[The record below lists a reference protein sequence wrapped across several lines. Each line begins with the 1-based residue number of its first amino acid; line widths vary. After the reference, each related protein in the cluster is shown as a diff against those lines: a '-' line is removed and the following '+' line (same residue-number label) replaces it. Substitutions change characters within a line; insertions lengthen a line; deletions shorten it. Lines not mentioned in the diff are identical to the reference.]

1 MQSGL
6 GFTADGGPVTVPLAS
21 SQGHVGLLGHVLAV
35 EGSEARFGLERPGP
49 GDPQRPTVGKFVAI
63 KGHETTLVGMIS
75 HVRLRPEEQ
84 GGSGAVA
91 RVDLLGEIERLPGGA
106 SRFRRGVREYAAI
119 GDPVEMLGHEELNLI
134 YAASGTRAIT
144 VGHLSQD
151 PSIPA
156 YVDTDHM
163 LAKHFAVVGSTGVGK
178 SSAVAAILG
187 GMIAVRPDLRVLLL
201 DVHNEYRAAF
211 GDRANVIGAENLRL
225 PFWLFN
231 FEEMLNVLYAG
242 KPPAQ
247 EEVEI
252 LAELI
257 PVAKGKYRAAG
268 AERVSVERRQVPR
281 HTGFTADT
289 PSPYHLQDLLG
300 LIQERMGRLE
310 NRSTGM
316 SHHRLMMRL
325 DAIKGDPRFEF
336 MFKHATLG
344 GDTMVEVLN
353 QVFGLEAEDRPLTI
367 LKLASLPDEVVDAV
381 VCVLARLAFDFALW
395 SDGALPILLV
405 CEEAHRYASADRH
418 AGFAPARQALKRV
431 AREGRKYG
439 VHLGLV
445 TQRPAELDPT
455 IISQCSTFFVMR
467 MTNDADQALL
477 RSAVSEAAANLLGF
491 VPSLGAQEAIGIG
504 EGLPLVARI
513 TFGTLPRDAIPRS
526 ETGARGDADPGG
538 TAPARSRAEVV
549 RAAIDRWRRATT
561 SAAAREGMSAGG
573 GEGGDAPTAASL
585 APPPEP
591 AAPAAPSLRIARPAP
606 DGSPPPGQAAP
617 SLWR

>member
-1 MQSGL
+1 MSMEQGWAEERGPTAAEGSL
-6 GFTADGGPVTVPLAS
+6 GR
-21 SQGHVGLLGHVLAV
+21 VLAV
-35 EGSEARFGLERPGP
+35 EGSEARIGLAFPLPG
-49 GDPQRPTVGKFVAI
+49 GADRPTVGKFVAI
-63 KGHETTLVGMIS
+63 KGHGTSLVGMIS
-75 HVRLRPEEQ
+75 QVYQRAEETNA
-84 GGSGAVA
+84 SRAMA
-91 RVDLLGEIERLPGGA
+91 RVDLLGEIERSAEGTA
-106 SRFRRGVREYAAI
+106 RFRRGVREYAAI
-119 GDPVEMLGHEELNLI
+119 GDPVEMIGRAELNLI
-134 YAASGTRAIT
+134 YAASGARTIT

-178 SSAVAAILG
+178 SSAVASILG
-187 GMIAVRPDLRVLLL
+187 KMVDVRPELRVLLL

-211 GDRANVIGAENLRL
+211 GSRASVIGAENLRL

-231 FEEMLNVLYAG
+231 FEEMQNVIYAG
-242 KPPAQ
+242 KPAAPD
-247 EEVEI
+247 EVEI

-257 PVAKGKYRAAG
+257 PIAKAKYQAG
-268 AERVSVERRQVPR
+268 SERLAVKPAR
-281 HTGFTADT
+281 HAGFTADT
-289 PSPYHLQDLLG
+289 PSPYHLQDLLA
-300 LIQERMGRLE
+300 LIQERMGKLE
-310 NRSTGM
+310 NRSSGM
-316 SHHRLMMRL
+316 SHHRLAMRIEML
-325 DAIKGDPRFEF
+325 RNDPRYEF
-336 MFKHATLG
+336 MFKNANLG
-344 GDTMVEVLN
+344 GDTMAQVLC
-353 QVFGLEAEDRPLTI
+353 QVFSLESEEQPLTI

-405 CEEAHRYASADRH
+405 CEEAHRYASADQH
-418 AGFAPARQALKRV
+418 SGFAPARRALKRI

-513 TFGTLPRDAIPRS
+513 TFSTLSRDEIPRS
-526 ETGARGDADPGG
+526 ESGARGEGDRPF
-538 TAPARSRAEVV
+538 ARSEVV
-549 RAAIDRWRRATT
+549 RSAIERWRRATT
-561 SAAAREGMSAGG
+561 SQSLRPDDAAELRG
-573 GEGGDAPTAASL
+573 
-585 APPPEP
+585 EP
-591 AAPAAPSLRIARPAP
+591 AGPAAPSLRLANAGPDGQRPTLDPGRPAP
-606 DGSPPPGQAAP
+606 
-617 SLWR
+617 LRR